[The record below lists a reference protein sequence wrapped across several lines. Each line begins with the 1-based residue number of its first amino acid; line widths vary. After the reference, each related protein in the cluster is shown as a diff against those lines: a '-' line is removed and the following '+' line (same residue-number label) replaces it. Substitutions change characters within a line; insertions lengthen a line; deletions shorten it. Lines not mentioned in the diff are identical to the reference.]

1 MLRRY
6 IEKNFPS
13 VEINRLSVPERIA
26 LKPIYMIHRI
36 FARRVGSVFRAI
48 ILGALKDENTSL
60 MEEFYRSQ
68 ARLEHSNLVILDPMC
83 GGGTTL
89 IEGSRIGAKTIG
101 FEINP
106 VPWFITKCELTIVPP
121 GELKKE
127 FERVEKSVGAKIK
140 EMYETIC
147 PHCSNTAE
155 IIYTFW
161 IKTINCPSCHK
172 EVELF
177 KDYIITFDKK
187 EQNYFI
193 LCPSCHKVIH
203 YTQKPR
209 ENEKCPHCNFDF
221 NPFQGSV
228 LNNIVVCPYCLDEF
242 SFINELRKKDE
253 PPSIKQYA
261 IDGWCQKC
269 KVRFIKE
276 PDDFDLKKYEAVKS
290 EFLLKKDKLLFPREE
305 IPDGF
310 NTNQMKKH
318 NYRFWYQMFNE
329 RQLFSLSLL
338 LEQIM
343 KIEKEN
349 VREALLCAFSETLRS
364 NNLFC
369 YYDRRWAKQL
379 TPLFSRKDFAPVYFP
394 LEQNVWGG
402 RFGRGNFKQTFN
414 RLLEGKQY
422 NLTPFERKYMGKKV
436 KRIFID
442 EKIGENHWELYC
454 VDARKMDEYVREK
467 VDLVIT
473 DPPYFDSINYSEVYD
488 FFYVWLRIALKDKYP
503 YFKPTTTLN
512 DAEAIV
518 NEIQGK
524 SKEKYVAILSE
535 IFHKSARL
543 LKDDGLFIFTFHDF
557 DEDSWWDMF
566 EIVEQ
571 AGLKVV
577 KIHFYHGENV
587 SAGRFGGQKTV
598 FDAIWVCK
606 KSSNDLAP
614 IPLKNIIPK
623 VKQEVKKLTAQ
634 FYQGKFFKLDTGD
647 LKIFALGKLIEFGGK
662 NLTREKLKEIV
673 SILVEDEE
681 LLTFQMHHHTKNST
695 VQLNLFDKDK
705 QTIELLRIDRKAYLV
720 EE

>member
-203 YTQKPR
+203 YTRKPR

-422 NLTPFERKYMGKKV
+422 NLMPFERKYMGKKV

-681 LLTFQMHHHTKNST
+681 LLTFQMHHHTKNLT
-695 VQLNLFDKDK
+695 VQLNLFDKD
-705 QTIELLRIDRKAYLV
+705 E
-720 EE
+720 